1 MRILKWITV
10 SLTALATPVMAAN
23 SPFTKPD
30 GTWVS
35 LSGTAVETGPSSFTL
50 DYGKG
55 SILVEMDD
63 WAWYEQ
69 DGYGLLDGDKVR
81 VYGEIDDDF
90 AEITKLEADSVYVE
104 SLGSYFYANSAD
116 EEDYRVSVVTP
127 IITGVTEVN
136 GTVSSVDGREFTV
149 DSGPR
154 EVTIDTST
162 MGYNPLDKE
171 GFQKVEKGDRVSV
184 TGNME
189 NDFLE
194 TMELMADTV
203 ITLEEDNA

>member
-127 IITGVTEVN
+127 IITGVTEVS